1 MLFFLNLSRGLGLHY
16 FNHGLRHLG
25 LVHASGGDVGVVLNL
40 KNNENNRGIKK
51 YIHKLAYGLVHA
63 SRGDVS
69 VVTLKGT
76 VDVSLK
82 VSLKET

>member
-25 LVHASGGDVGVVLNL
+25 LVHAS
-40 KNNENNRGIKK
+40 
-51 YIHKLAYGLVHA
+51 
-63 SRGDVS
+63 RGDVS
-69 VVTLKGT
+69 VVTLKVT